1 MISYEKSL
9 RLRNDCI
16 LFSIGGAGYALLEI
30 LWRRKTHWSMAV
42 TGGTAFVSLFRFYKR
57 FSKMNMLQKCIS
69 GSAIITALEYCCGC
83 VVNLKFRLNVW
94 DYSNCRL
101 NLKGQICPFYSTLWA
116 FLCIPV
122 SALCTSLCK
131 KYSKKTGAVS
141 KNTAPV
147 MFYLFRLFVLAFFI
161 GFVFFGSVVF
171 LDNNP

>member
-1 MISYEKSL
+1 MKKSL

-30 LWRRKTHWSMAV
+30 LWRRKTHWSMVV

-101 NLKGQICPFYSTLWA
+101 NLKGQICPFVG
-116 FLCIPV
+116 I
-122 SALCTSLCK
+122 SL
-131 KYSKKTGAVS
+131 YPRQRIMHFSLQ
-141 KNTAPV
+141 KNTV
-147 MFYLFRLFVLAFFI
+147 KKQER
-161 GFVFFGSVVF
+161 
-171 LDNNP
+171 

>member
-1 MISYEKSL
+1 MKKSL

-116 FLCIPV
+116 FL
-122 SALCTSLCK
+122 L
-131 KYSKKTGAVS
+131 
-141 KNTAPV
+141 
-147 MFYLFRLFVLAFFI
+147 RLVI
-161 GFVFFGSVVF
+161 V
-171 LDNNP
+171 

>member
-1 MISYEKSL
+1 
-9 RLRNDCI
+9 
-16 LFSIGGAGYALLEI
+16 
-30 LWRRKTHWSMAV
+30 MAV

-131 KYSKKTGAVS
+131 K
-141 KNTAPV
+141 
-147 MFYLFRLFVLAFFI
+147 I
-161 GFVFFGSVVF
+161 Q
-171 LDNNP
+171 

>member
-1 MISYEKSL
+1 MKKSL

-42 TGGTAFVSLFRFYKR
+42 TGGTAFVSPFRFYKR

-69 GSAIITALEYCCGC
+69 GSAIITALEYCCGR

-101 NLKGQICPFYSTLWA
+101 NLKGRFVRFTAPCGHF
-116 FLCIPV
+116 FV
-122 SALCTSLCK
+122 SPSAHYALLSAK
-131 KYSKKTGAVS
+131 KYSKKTGAVR

>member
-1 MISYEKSL
+1 MKKSL

-42 TGGTAFVSLFRFYKR
+42 TGGTAFVSLFRFYKH
-57 FSKMNMLQKCIS
+57 FSKMKVLQKCIS

-131 KYSKKTGAVS
+131 K
-141 KNTAPV
+141 
-147 MFYLFRLFVLAFFI
+147 I
-161 GFVFFGSVVF
+161 Q
-171 LDNNP
+171 

>member
-1 MISYEKSL
+1 MKKSL

-101 NLKGQICPFYSTLWA
+101 NLKGQICPFYSTFKSSGL
-116 FLCIPV
+116 FLYV
-122 SALCTSLCK
+122 FFK
-131 KYSKKTGAVS
+131 KYSKKTGAVRKILLLLCFIYS
-141 KNTAPV
+141 D
-147 MFYLFRLFVLAFFI
+147 FLFSLFSSDSFSSEVSL
-161 GFVFFGSVVF
+161 F
-171 LDNNP
+171 LTTTRKIR

>member
-1 MISYEKSL
+1 MKKSL

-101 NLKGQICPFYSTLWA
+101 NLKGQIFARFTAPCGHF
-116 FLCIPV
+116 FV
-122 SALCTSLCK
+122 SPSAHYALLSAK
-131 KYSKKTGAVS
+131 KYKKNRSG
-141 KNTAPV
+141 KENTAPV
-147 MFYLFRLFVLAFFI
+147 MFYLFRLFVIAFFI
-161 GFVFFGSVVF
+161 GFVFFGSIVF